1 MAIALLAVLHE
12 HADSVVA
19 LRIVFSIC
27 RVIVFL
33 AAQSL
38 S

>member
-1 MAIALLAVLHE
+1 MAFAFLAVVHE

-19 LRIVFSIC
+19 LRIVFSMC
-27 RVIVFL
+27 LVIVFL
-33 AAQSL
+33 AVQSL